1 MSDRILEAL
10 SGVMHPAE
18 GRDIVSL
25 GMVENL
31 QATPR
36 EIKFN
41 LVFKRKDPLAA
52 SIKAACRERL
62 EAEFPECKVSILEL
76 VRSTPAPAKAA
87 SVNPDLENL
96 AQVGSVIA
104 VASGKGGVGK
114 SMVAVNLAITLA
126 RKGYK
131 VGVADADIYGPSI
144 PKMTGTE
151 KAQPEAEIEGEKQTL
166 IPIEKY
172 GVKWMSIGYFARP
185 GQALIWRGPMAS
197 NALKQMILQVAW
209 GELDYLLIDLPPG
222 TGDIQISLVNDVPLD
237 GVFVVTTPQSVALA
251 DVEKSIDMFVN
262 TKVDKH
268 IFGIIENMAWFTPEE
283 YPDHKYYIFGRGGA
297 EKLAGK
303 YNLPLLA
310 QIPLVASISSDGD
323 SGTPAALHDGPVFE
337 ALSEIF

>member
-1 MSDRILEAL
+1 
-10 SGVMHPAE
+10 MHPAE

-25 GMVENL
+25 GMVENVHAS
-31 QATPR
+31 QS

-41 LVFKRKDPLAA
+41 LVFKRKDPLAG
-52 SIKAACRERL
+52 SIKTACRDAL
-62 EAEFPECKVSILEL
+62 EAAFPGYKVSVLEL
-76 VRSTPAPAKAA
+76 VRATPAPKA
-87 SVNPDLENL
+87 VGMDPDLENL

-151 KAQPEAEIEGEKQTL
+151 DAQPQAEIEGEKQTL

-185 GQALIWRGPMAS
+185 EQALVWRGPMAS

-251 DVEKSIDMFVN
+251 DVEKSIDMFRN
-262 TKVDKH
+262 PKVDKH
-268 IFGIIENMAWFTPEE
+268 IFGIIENMSWFTPEE
-283 YPDHKYYIFGRGGA
+283 YPDHKYYIFGHGGA
-297 EKLAGK
+297 EKLADK
-303 YNLPLLA
+303 YNLPVLA

-323 SGTPAALHDGPVFE
+323 AGTPAALHDGPVYT

>member
-1 MSDRILEAL
+1 MKDRVLEL
-10 SGVMHPAE
+10 LGEVIHPAE

-31 QATPR
+31 HACQT

-41 LVFKRKDPLAA
+41 LVFKRKDPLAT
-52 SIKAACRERL
+52 SIKAACRDRL
-62 EAEFPECKVSILEL
+62 EAAFPGYKISILEL
-76 VRSTPAPAKAA
+76 VRATAAAKP
-87 SVNPDLENL
+87 VDMNPDFENL
-96 AQVGSVIA
+96 SQVGSVIA

-151 KAQPEAEIEGEKQTL
+151 GEQPEAEIDGEKQTL
-166 IPIEKY
+166 IPVEKY

-185 GQALIWRGPMAS
+185 EQALVWRGPLAS

-222 TGDIQISLVNDVPLD
+222 TGDIQISLVNDIPLD

-251 DVEKSIDMFVN
+251 DVEKSIDMFIN
-262 TKVDKH
+262 PKVDKH

-283 YPDHKYYIFGRGGA
+283 YPDHKYFIFGRGGA
-297 EKLAGK
+297 EKLAEK

-323 SGTPAALHDGPVFE
+323 AGTPAALHDGPVYE

>member
-1 MSDRILEAL
+1 MTDRIMEAL

-25 GMVENL
+25 GMVENVHAS
-31 QATPR
+31 QT

-41 LVFKRKDPLAA
+41 LVFKRKDPLSS
-52 SIKAACRERL
+52 SIKAACREVL
-62 EAEFPECKVSILEL
+62 EAAFPGYKTSILEL
-76 VRSTPAPAKAA
+76 VRATPAPKAA
-87 SVNPDLENL
+87 PVNPDLENL
-96 AQVGSVIA
+96 SQVGSVIA

-151 KAQPEAEIEGEKQTL
+151 DVQPEAEIEGEKQTL
-166 IPIEKY
+166 IPVEKY

-185 GQALIWRGPMAS
+185 EQALIWRGPMAS

-251 DVEKSIDMFVN
+251 DVEKSIDMFLN
-262 TKVDKH
+262 PKVDKH
-268 IFGIIENMAWFTPEE
+268 IFGIIENMSWFTPEE

-297 EKLAGK
+297 QNLAEK

-323 SGTPAALHDGPVFE
+323 AGTPAALHDSPVFE
-337 ALSEIF
+337 ALSGIF

>member
-1 MSDRILEAL
+1 MTDRILEVL
-10 SGVMHPAE
+10 GGVIHPAE

-25 GMVENL
+25 GMVESVHAS
-31 QATPR
+31 QT

-52 SIKAACRERL
+52 SIKTACREVL
-62 EAEFPECKVSILEL
+62 EAAFPGYKISILEL
-76 VRSTPAPAKAA
+76 VRATPAPKVAP
-87 SVNPDLENL
+87 VNPDLENL

-151 KAQPEAEIEGEKQTL
+151 DVQPEAEIEGEKQTL
-166 IPIEKY
+166 IPVEKY

-185 GQALIWRGPMAS
+185 EQALIWRGPMAS

-251 DVEKSIDMFVN
+251 DVEKSIDMFRN
-262 TKVDKH
+262 PKVDKH
-268 IFGIIENMAWFTPEE
+268 IFGIIENMSWFTPEE
-283 YPDHKYYIFGRGGA
+283 YPDHKYFIFGRGGA
-297 EKLAGK
+297 QKLAEK

-323 SGTPAALHDGPVFE
+323 SGTPAALHDGAVYD

>member
-1 MSDRILEAL
+1 MTDRIMEAL

-31 QATPR
+31 HASQS

-41 LVFKRKDPLAA
+41 LVFKRKDPLAG
-52 SIKAACRERL
+52 SIKSACREVL
-62 EAEFPECKVSILEL
+62 EAAFPGYKISILEL
-76 VRSTPAPAKAA
+76 VRATPAPKAA
-87 SVNPDLENL
+87 PVNPDLENL
-96 AQVGSVIA
+96 AHVGSVIA

-144 PKMTGTE
+144 PMMTDTE
-151 KAQPEAEIEGEKQTL
+151 DVQPEAEIEGEKQTL
-166 IPIEKY
+166 IPVEKY

-185 GQALIWRGPMAS
+185 EQALIWRGPMAS

-237 GVFVVTTPQSVALA
+237 GVFLVTTPQSVALA
-251 DVEKSIDMFVN
+251 DVEKSIDMFRN
-262 TKVDKH
+262 PKVDKH

-297 EKLAGK
+297 QKLAAK

-323 SGTPAALHDGPVFE
+323 TGTPAALHDGPVYD

>member
-1 MSDRILEAL
+1 MKDRVLEL
-10 SGVMHPAE
+10 LGEVIHPAE

-31 QATPR
+31 HASQT

-41 LVFKRKDPLAA
+41 LVFKRKDPLSA
-52 SIKAACRERL
+52 SIKQACRDRL
-62 EAEFPECKVSILEL
+62 EASFPGYKISILEL
-76 VRSTPAPAKAA
+76 VRAGEKPKNVAA
-87 SVNPDLENL
+87 NPDLENL
-96 AQVGSVIA
+96 SQVGSVIA

-151 KAQPEAEIEGEKQTL
+151 GEQPEAEIDGEKQTL
-166 IPIEKY
+166 VPVEKY

-185 GQALIWRGPMAS
+185 EQALVWRGPLAS

-251 DVEKSIDMFVN
+251 DVEKSIDMFLN
-262 TKVDKH
+262 PKVDKH

-297 EKLAGK
+297 EKLAEK

-323 SGTPAALHDGPVFE
+323 AGTPAALHDGPVYE
-337 ALSEIF
+337 ALREIF

>member
-1 MSDRILEAL
+1 MRDRILEAL

-31 QATPR
+31 HASSS

-41 LVFKRKDPLAA
+41 LVFKRKDPLAG
-52 SIKAACRERL
+52 SIKSACREVL
-62 EAEFPECKVSILEL
+62 AASFPGVKVSILEL
-76 VRSTPAPAKAA
+76 VRATQKPQQVAMTPE
-87 SVNPDLENL
+87 LENL
-96 AQVGSVIA
+96 SQVGSVIA

-151 KAQPEAEIEGEKQTL
+151 EVQPEAEIEGEKQTL
-166 IPIEKY
+166 IPVEKY

-185 GQALIWRGPMAS
+185 EQALIWRGPMAS

-262 TKVDKH
+262 PKVGKH
-268 IFGIIENMAWFTPEE
+268 IFGIIENMSWFTPEE
-283 YPDHKYYIFGRGGA
+283 YPDHRYYIFGRGGA
-297 EKLAGK
+297 EKLAEK

-323 SGTPAALHDGPVFE
+323 AGTPAALHDGPVFE

>member
-1 MSDRILEAL
+1 MKDRVLEL
-10 SGVMHPAE
+10 LGEVVHPAE

-31 QATPR
+31 HASQT

-41 LVFKRKDPLAA
+41 LVFKRKNPLAA
-52 SIKAACRERL
+52 SIKAACRDRL
-62 EAEFPECKVSILEL
+62 EAAFPGYKISILEL
-76 VRSTPAPAKAA
+76 VRATTAAKP
-87 SVNPDLENL
+87 VDMNPDLENL
-96 AQVGSVIA
+96 SQVGSIIA

-151 KAQPEAEIEGEKQTL
+151 DAQPEAEIDGEKQTL
-166 IPIEKY
+166 VPVEKY
-172 GVKWMSIGYFARP
+172 DVKWMSIGYFARP
-185 GQALIWRGPMAS
+185 EQALVWRGPLAS

-222 TGDIQISLVNDVPLD
+222 TGDIQISLVNDIPLD

-251 DVEKSIDMFVN
+251 DVEKSIDMFIN
-262 TKVDKH
+262 PKVDKH

-297 EKLAGK
+297 EKLAEK

-323 SGTPAALHDGPVFE
+323 AGTPAALHDGPVYE
-337 ALSEIF
+337 ALREIF

>member
-1 MSDRILEAL
+1 MTDRIMEAL

-25 GMVENL
+25 GMVESVHAS
-31 QATPR
+31 QT

-52 SIKAACRERL
+52 SIKAACREVL
-62 EAEFPECKVSILEL
+62 EAAFPGYKISILEL
-76 VRSTPAPAKAA
+76 VRATPAPKAA
-87 SVNPDLENL
+87 AVNPDLENL

-144 PKMTGTE
+144 PKMTATE
-151 KAQPEAEIEGEKQTL
+151 DVQPEAEIEGEKQTL
-166 IPIEKY
+166 IPVEKY

-185 GQALIWRGPMAS
+185 EQALIWRGPMAS

-251 DVEKSIDMFVN
+251 DVEKSIDMFRN
-262 TKVDKH
+262 PKVDKH

-297 EKLAGK
+297 QKLAAK

-323 SGTPAALHDGPVFE
+323 AGTPAALHDGPVYD

>member
-1 MSDRILEAL
+1 MKERILEVL
-10 SGVMHPAE
+10 SGVIHPAE

-25 GMVENL
+25 GMVENIHTNGS
-31 QATPR
+31 A
-36 EIKFN
+36 IKFT
-41 LVFKRKDPLAA
+41 LVFPRRDPLSG
-52 SIKAACRERL
+52 SIKNACKEIL
-62 EAEFPECKVSILEL
+62 EAAFPGYDISILEL
-76 VRSTPAPAKAA
+76 VRAGKKPEKVA
-87 SVNPDLENL
+87 VNPDLENL
-96 AQVGSVIA
+96 SKVGSVIA

-151 KAQPEAEIEGEKQTL
+151 NVQPEAEIDGEKQTL
-166 IPIEKY
+166 IPVEKY

-185 GQALIWRGPMAS
+185 EQALVWRGPLAS

-237 GVFVVTTPQSVALA
+237 GVFVVTTPQKVALA
-251 DVEKSIDMFVN
+251 DVEKSIDMFINPKVN
-262 TKVDKH
+262 KH
-268 IFGIIENMAWFTPEE
+268 IFGIIENMSWFTPEE

-297 EKLAGK
+297 EALAEK
-303 YNLPLLA
+303 YNLPLVA
-310 QIPLVASISSDGD
+310 QIPLVASISSDSD
-323 SGTPAALHDGPVFE
+323 SGTPAALHDGPVFD
-337 ALSEIF
+337 ALSVIF

>member
-1 MSDRILEAL
+1 MTDRILKAL
-10 SGVMHPAE
+10 SEVMHPAE

-25 GMVENL
+25 GMVENVHSS
-31 QATPR
+31 QT

-62 EAEFPECKVSILEL
+62 EVEFPDYKISILEL
-76 VRSTPAPAKAA
+76 VRSTPAPKA
-87 SVNPDLENL
+87 VEMNPDLENL
-96 AQVGSVIA
+96 AQMGSVIA

-144 PKMTGTE
+144 PKMTGTGG
-151 KAQPEAEIEGEKQTL
+151 AQPEAEIDGDKQTL
-166 IPIEKY
+166 IPVEKY

-185 GQALIWRGPMAS
+185 EQALIWRGPMAS

-251 DVEKSIDMFVN
+251 DVEKSIDMFINPRVN
-262 TKVDKH
+262 KH
-268 IFGIIENMAWFTPEE
+268 IFGIIENMSWFTPEE

-297 EKLAGK
+297 EKLAEK

-323 SGTPAALHDGPVFE
+323 AGTPAALHDGPVYT
-337 ALSEIF
+337 ALSGIF

>member
-1 MSDRILEAL
+1 MEAL

-25 GMVENL
+25 GMVENVHAS
-31 QATPR
+31 QTG
-36 EIKFN
+36 IKFN

-52 SIKAACRERL
+52 SIKAACHEVL
-62 EAEFPECKVSILEL
+62 EAAFPGYKISVLEL
-76 VRSTPAPAKAA
+76 VRATPAPKAA
-87 SVNPDLENL
+87 AVNPDLENL

-151 KAQPEAEIEGEKQTL
+151 DVQPEADIEGEKQTL
-166 IPIEKY
+166 IPVEKY

-185 GQALIWRGPMAS
+185 QQALIWRGPMAS

-251 DVEKSIDMFVN
+251 DVEKSIDMFRN
-262 TKVDKH
+262 PKVDKH
-268 IFGIIENMAWFTPEE
+268 IFGIIENMSWFTPEE
-283 YPDHKYYIFGRGGA
+283 YPDHKYFIFGRGGA
-297 EKLAGK
+297 QKLAEK

-323 SGTPAALHDGPVFE
+323 SGTPAALHDGAVYD
-337 ALSEIF
+337 ALREIF

>member
-1 MSDRILEAL
+1 MKDRILEVL
-10 SGVMHPAE
+10 GGVIHPAE
-18 GRDIVSL
+18 GCDIVSL
-25 GMVENL
+25 GMVENVHSS
-31 QATPR
+31 QS

-62 EAEFPECKVSILEL
+62 VASFPGYKISILEL
-76 VRSTPAPAKAA
+76 VRA
-87 SVNPDLENL
+87 SEKPKNVAVNPDLENL
-96 AQVGSVIA
+96 SQVGSVIA

-114 SMVAVNLAITLA
+114 SMVAVNLAVTLA

-151 KAQPEAEIEGEKQTL
+151 DVQPEAEIDGEKQTL
-166 IPIEKY
+166 VPVEKY

-185 GQALIWRGPMAS
+185 EQALIWRGPMAS

-237 GVFVVTTPQSVALA
+237 GAFVVTTPQNVALA
-251 DVEKSIDMFVN
+251 DVEKSIDMFINPHVN
-262 TKVDKH
+262 KH

-283 YPDHKYYIFGRGGA
+283 YPDHRYYIFGRGGA
-297 EKLAGK
+297 EKLARK

-323 SGTPAALHDGPVFE
+323 SGTPAALHDGPVYD

>member
-1 MSDRILEAL
+1 MTDRIMEAL

-18 GRDIVSL
+18 GRDVISL
-25 GMVENL
+25 GMVENVHAS
-31 QATPR
+31 QA

-52 SIKAACRERL
+52 SIKTACREVL
-62 EAEFPECKVSILEL
+62 EAAFPGYKISILEL
-76 VRSTPAPAKAA
+76 VRATPASKAA
-87 SVNPDLENL
+87 AVNPDLENL

-144 PKMTGTE
+144 PKMTDTE
-151 KAQPEAEIEGEKQTL
+151 DVQPEAEIDGEKQTL
-166 IPIEKY
+166 IPVEKY

-185 GQALIWRGPMAS
+185 EQALIWRGPMAS
-197 NALKQMILQVAW
+197 NALKQMVLQVAW

-251 DVEKSIDMFVN
+251 DVEKSIDMFRN
-262 TKVDKH
+262 PKVDKH
-268 IFGIIENMAWFTPEE
+268 IFGIIENMSWFTPEE
-283 YPDHKYYIFGRGGA
+283 YPDHKYYIFGQGGA
-297 EKLAGK
+297 QKLAAK

-310 QIPLVASISSDGD
+310 QIPLIASISSDGD
-323 SGTPAALHDGPVFE
+323 AGTPAALHDGAVFE
-337 ALSEIF
+337 ALSGIF

>member
-1 MSDRILEAL
+1 MTDRIMEAL

-25 GMVENL
+25 GMVENVHAS
-31 QATPR
+31 QT

-41 LVFKRKDPLAA
+41 LVFKRRDPLAA
-52 SIKAACRERL
+52 SIKAACREVL
-62 EAEFPECKVSILEL
+62 EAAFPGYKISILEL
-76 VRSTPAPAKAA
+76 VRATPAPKAA
-87 SVNPDLENL
+87 PVNPDLENL

-151 KAQPEAEIEGEKQTL
+151 DVQPEAEIEGEKQTL
-166 IPIEKY
+166 IPVEKY

-185 GQALIWRGPMAS
+185 EQALIWRGPMAS

-251 DVEKSIDMFVN
+251 DVEKSIDMFRN
-262 TKVDKH
+262 PKVDKH
-268 IFGIIENMAWFTPEE
+268 IVGIIENMSWFTPEE

-297 EKLAGK
+297 QKLAEK

-323 SGTPAALHDGPVFE
+323 SGTPAALHDGAVYD
-337 ALSEIF
+337 ALREIF

>member
-1 MSDRILEAL
+1 MKERILEVL
-10 SGVMHPAE
+10 GGVIHPAE

-25 GMVENL
+25 GMVENVN
-31 QATPR
+31 ANASS
-36 EIKFN
+36 IKFT
-41 LVFKRKDPLAA
+41 LVFPRRDPLSG
-52 SIKAACRERL
+52 SIKNACKEVL
-62 EAEFPECKVSILEL
+62 EAAFPGYDISILEL
-76 VRSTPAPAKAA
+76 VRAGKKPEKVAM
-87 SVNPDLENL
+87 NPDLENL
-96 AQVGSVIA
+96 ANVGSVIA

-151 KAQPEAEIEGEKQTL
+151 NVQPEAEIDGEKQTL
-166 IPIEKY
+166 IPVEKY
-172 GVKWMSIGYFARP
+172 GVKWMSIGYFAQP
-185 GQALIWRGPMAS
+185 EQALVWRGPLAS

-237 GVFVVTTPQSVALA
+237 GVFVVTTPQKVALA
-251 DVEKSIDMFVN
+251 DVEKSIDMFINPKVN
-262 TKVDKH
+262 KH
-268 IFGIIENMAWFTPEE
+268 IFGIIENMSWFTPEE
-283 YPDHKYYIFGRGGA
+283 YPDHKYYLFGRGGA
-297 EKLAGK
+297 EALAEK

-323 SGTPAALHDGPVFE
+323 SGTPAALHDGPVYD

>member
-1 MSDRILEAL
+1 MTDRIMEAL

-31 QATPR
+31 HASQS

-52 SIKAACRERL
+52 SIKAACHEVL
-62 EAEFPECKVSILEL
+62 EAAFPEYKISILEL
-76 VRSTPAPAKAA
+76 VRATPAPKAA
-87 SVNPDLENL
+87 AVDPDLENL
-96 AQVGSVIA
+96 AHVGSVIA

-144 PKMTGTE
+144 PMMTDTE
-151 KAQPEAEIEGEKQTL
+151 DVQPEAEIEGEKQTL
-166 IPIEKY
+166 IPVEKY

-185 GQALIWRGPMAS
+185 EQALIWRGPMAS

-251 DVEKSIDMFVN
+251 DVEKSIDMFHN
-262 TKVDKH
+262 PKVDKH

-297 EKLAGK
+297 QKLAAK

-323 SGTPAALHDGPVFE
+323 AGTPAALHDGPVYD

>member
-1 MSDRILEAL
+1 MTDRIMEAL

-25 GMVENL
+25 GMVESVHAS
-31 QATPR
+31 QT

-52 SIKAACRERL
+52 SIKAACREVL
-62 EAEFPECKVSILEL
+62 EAAFPGYKISILEL
-76 VRSTPAPAKAA
+76 VRATPAPKAA
-87 SVNPDLENL
+87 AVNPDLENL

-114 SMVAVNLAITLA
+114 SMVSVNLAITLA
-126 RKGYK
+126 RKGYR

-151 KAQPEAEIEGEKQTL
+151 DEQPEAEIEGEKQTL
-166 IPIEKY
+166 IPVEKY

-185 GQALIWRGPMAS
+185 EQALIWRGPMAS

-251 DVEKSIDMFVN
+251 DVEKSIDMFRN
-262 TKVDKH
+262 PKVDKH
-268 IFGIIENMAWFTPEE
+268 IFGIIENMSWFTPEE
-283 YPDHKYYIFGRGGA
+283 YPDHKYFIFGRGGA
-297 EKLAGK
+297 QKLAEK

-323 SGTPAALHDGPVFE
+323 SGTPAALHDGAVYE

>member
-1 MSDRILEAL
+1 
-10 SGVMHPAE
+10 MHPAE

-25 GMVENL
+25 GMVESVHAS
-31 QATPR
+31 QT

-52 SIKAACRERL
+52 SIKTACREVL
-62 EAEFPECKVSILEL
+62 EAAFPGYKISILEL
-76 VRSTPAPAKAA
+76 VRATPAPKAA
-87 SVNPDLENL
+87 PVNPDLENL

-151 KAQPEAEIEGEKQTL
+151 GVQPEAEIEGEKQTL
-166 IPIEKY
+166 IPVEKY

-185 GQALIWRGPMAS
+185 EQALIWRGPMAS

-251 DVEKSIDMFVN
+251 DVEKSIDMFRN
-262 TKVDKH
+262 PKVDKH
-268 IFGIIENMAWFTPEE
+268 IFGIIENMSWFTPEE
-283 YPDHKYYIFGRGGA
+283 YPDHKYFIFGRGGA
-297 EKLAGK
+297 QKLAEK

-323 SGTPAALHDGPVFE
+323 SGTPAALHDGAVYD

>member
-1 MSDRILEAL
+1 MTDRIMEAL
-10 SGVMHPAE
+10 SGVIHPAE

-25 GMVENL
+25 GMVESVHAS
-31 QATPR
+31 QT

-52 SIKAACRERL
+52 SIKAACREHL
-62 EAEFPECKVSILEL
+62 EAAFPGYKVSILEL
-76 VRSTPAPAKAA
+76 VRATPAPKAA
-87 SVNPDLENL
+87 PLNPDLENL

-144 PKMTGTE
+144 PKMTDTE
-151 KAQPEAEIEGEKQTL
+151 DAQPEAEIEGEKQTL
-166 IPIEKY
+166 IPVAKY

-185 GQALIWRGPMAS
+185 EQALIWRGPMAS

-251 DVEKSIDMFVN
+251 DVEKSIDMFRN
-262 TKVDKH
+262 PKVDKH
-268 IFGIIENMAWFTPEE
+268 IFGIIENMSWFTPEE
-283 YPDHKYYIFGRGGA
+283 YPDHKYFIFGRGGA
-297 EKLAGK
+297 QKLAEK
-303 YNLPLLA
+303 YNLSLLA

-323 SGTPAALHDGPVFE
+323 SGIPAALHDGAVYD

>member
-1 MSDRILEAL
+1 MTDRILEAL
-10 SGVMHPAE
+10 SEIIHPAE

-25 GMVENL
+25 GMVENVHSS
-31 QATPR
+31 QT

-41 LVFKRKDPLAA
+41 LVFKRKDPLAG
-52 SIKAACRERL
+52 SIKSACRERL
-62 EAEFPECKVSILEL
+62 EAEFPGYKISILEL
-76 VRSTPAPAKAA
+76 VRAA
-87 SVNPDLENL
+87 DKPRNVAVNPDLENL
-96 AQVGSVIA
+96 SKVGSVIA

-151 KAQPEAEIEGEKQTL
+151 GAQPEAEIYGEKQTL
-166 IPIEKY
+166 IPVEKY

-185 GQALIWRGPMAS
+185 EQALIWRGPMAS

-209 GELDYLLIDLPPG
+209 GELDYLLIDMPPG

-251 DVEKSIDMFVN
+251 DVEKSIDMFIN
-262 TKVDKH
+262 PHVDKH
-268 IFGIIENMAWFTPEE
+268 IFGIIENMSWFTPEE
-283 YPDHKYYIFGRGGA
+283 YPDHKYYIFGRGGSV
-297 EKLAGK
+297 KLAAK
-303 YNLPLLA
+303 YNLPILA

-323 SGTPAALHDGPVFE
+323 AGTPAALHDGPVFD

>member
-1 MSDRILEAL
+1 MKDRVLEL
-10 SGVMHPAE
+10 LGEVVHPAE

-31 QATPR
+31 HASQT

-41 LVFKRKDPLAA
+41 LVFKRKNPLAA
-52 SIKAACRERL
+52 SIKAACRDRL
-62 EAEFPECKVSILEL
+62 EAAFPGYKISILEL
-76 VRSTPAPAKAA
+76 VRATTAAKP
-87 SVNPDLENL
+87 VDMNPDLENL
-96 AQVGSVIA
+96 SQVGSIIA

-151 KAQPEAEIEGEKQTL
+151 DAQPEAEIDGEKQTL
-166 IPIEKY
+166 VPVEKY
-172 GVKWMSIGYFARP
+172 DVKWMSIGYFARP
-185 GQALIWRGPMAS
+185 EQALVWRGPLAS

-222 TGDIQISLVNDVPLD
+222 TGDIQISLVNDIPLD

-251 DVEKSIDMFVN
+251 DVEKSIDMFIN
-262 TKVDKH
+262 PKVDKH

-283 YPDHKYYIFGRGGA
+283 YPDHKYFIFGRGGA
-297 EKLAGK
+297 EKLAEK

-323 SGTPAALHDGPVFE
+323 AGTPAALHDGPVYE

>member
-1 MSDRILEAL
+1 MTDRIMEAL

-25 GMVENL
+25 GMVENVHAS
-31 QATPR
+31 QT

-41 LVFKRKDPLAA
+41 LVFKRRDPLAA
-52 SIKAACRERL
+52 SIKAACREVL
-62 EAEFPECKVSILEL
+62 EAAFPGYKISILEL
-76 VRSTPAPAKAA
+76 VRATPAPKAA
-87 SVNPDLENL
+87 PVNPDLENL

-151 KAQPEAEIEGEKQTL
+151 DVQPEAEIEGEKQTL
-166 IPIEKY
+166 IPVEKY

-185 GQALIWRGPMAS
+185 EQALIWRGPMAS

-251 DVEKSIDMFVN
+251 DVEKSIDMFRN
-262 TKVDKH
+262 PKVDKH
-268 IFGIIENMAWFTPEE
+268 IFGIIENMSWFTPEE

-297 EKLAGK
+297 QKLAEK

-323 SGTPAALHDGPVFE
+323 SGTPAALHDGAVYD
-337 ALSEIF
+337 ALREIF

>member
-1 MSDRILEAL
+1 MENRIREAL
-10 SGVMHPAE
+10 AGVIHPAE
-18 GRDIVSL
+18 GEDIVSL
-25 GMVENL
+25 GMVENIHFS
-31 QATPR
+31 QT
-36 EIKFN
+36 EIKFT
-41 LVFKRKDPLAA
+41 LVFPRKDPLAG
-52 SIKAACRERL
+52 SIKSACREAL
-62 EAEFPECKVSILEL
+62 EAAFPGYKISILEL
-76 VRSTPAPAKAA
+76 VRAARKPAA
-87 SVNPDLENL
+87 VDMNPDLENL
-96 AQVGSVIA
+96 SQVGSVIA

-114 SMVAVNLAITLA
+114 SMVAVNLAITLS

-151 KAQPEAEIEGEKQTL
+151 EVQPEAEIEGEKQTL
-166 IPIEKY
+166 IPVEKY

-185 GQALIWRGPMAS
+185 EQALVWRGPLAS

-251 DVEKSIDMFVN
+251 DVEKSIDMFLN
-262 TKVDKH
+262 PKVDKH
-268 IFGIIENMAWFTPEE
+268 IFGLIENMSWFTPEE

-297 EKLAGK
+297 ASLAEKYK
-303 YNLPLLA
+303 LPLLA

-323 SGTPAALHDGPVFE
+323 AGTPAALHDGPVYE
-337 ALSEIF
+337 ALSGIF

>member
-1 MSDRILEAL
+1 MTDRIMEAL

-31 QATPR
+31 HASQT

-41 LVFKRKDPLAA
+41 LVFKRKDPLAG
-52 SIKAACRERL
+52 SIKAVCRERL
-62 EAEFPECKVSILEL
+62 EAEFPGYKISILEL
-76 VRSTPAPAKAA
+76 VRSTPAPKA
-87 SVNPDLENL
+87 VEMNPDLENL
-96 AQVGSVIA
+96 SQVGSVIA

-151 KAQPEAEIEGEKQTL
+151 DVQPEAEIDGEKQTL
-166 IPIEKY
+166 IPVEKF

-185 GQALIWRGPMAS
+185 EQALVWRGPMAS

-251 DVEKSIDMFVN
+251 DVEKSIDMFRN
-262 TKVDKH
+262 PKVDKH

-283 YPDHKYYIFGRGGA
+283 YPDHRYYIFGRGGA
-297 EKLAGK
+297 EKLAEK

-323 SGTPAALHDGPVFE
+323 AGTPAALHDGPVYD

>member
-1 MSDRILEAL
+1 MI
-10 SGVMHPAE
+10 HPAS
-18 GRDIVSL
+18 GSDIVSL
-25 GMVENL
+25 GMVENVH
-31 QATPR
+31 ASGSS
-36 EIKFN
+36 IKFN
-41 LVFKRKDPLAA
+41 LVFPRRDPLAG
-52 SIKAACRERL
+52 SIKKACTEVL
-62 EAEFPECKVSILEL
+62 EAAFPGYKVSILEL
-76 VRSTPAPAKAA
+76 VRAAKKPERVA
-87 SVNPDLENL
+87 VNPDLENL
-96 AQVGSVIA
+96 ANVGSVIA

-151 KAQPEAEIEGEKQTL
+151 EVQPEAEMDGDKQTL
-166 IPIEKY
+166 IPVEKY

-185 GQALIWRGPMAS
+185 EQALVWRGPLAS

-222 TGDIQISLVNDVPLD
+222 TGDIQISLVNDIPLD
-237 GVFVVTTPQSVALA
+237 GVFVVTTPQKVALA

-262 TKVDKH
+262 PKVNKH
-268 IFGIIENMAWFTPEE
+268 IFGIIENMSWFTPEE

-297 EKLAGK
+297 DALAQK
-303 YNLPLLA
+303 YNLPLLTR
-310 QIPLVASISSDGD
+310 IPLVASISCDGD
-323 SGTPAALHDGPVFE
+323 SGTPAALHDGPVYD

>member
-1 MSDRILEAL
+1 MKDRILEVL
-10 SGVMHPAE
+10 GGVMHPAE

-25 GMVENL
+25 GMVENVHSS
-31 QATPR
+31 QS

-52 SIKAACRERL
+52 SIKAACREVL
-62 EAEFPECKVSILEL
+62 EASFPGYKISILEL
-76 VRSTPAPAKAA
+76 VRATDKPKNVA
-87 SVNPDLENL
+87 VNPDLENL
-96 AQVGSVIA
+96 AKVGSVIA

-151 KAQPEAEIEGEKQTL
+151 GVQPEAEIDGEKQTL
-166 IPIEKY
+166 IPVEKY

-185 GQALIWRGPMAS
+185 EQALVWRGPLAS

-209 GELDYLLIDLPPG
+209 GGLDYLLIDLPPG

-251 DVEKSIDMFVN
+251 DVEKSIDMFINPHVN
-262 TKVDKH
+262 KH

-297 EKLAGK
+297 EKLAEK

-323 SGTPAALHDGPVFE
+323 AGTPAALHDGPVYS

>member
-1 MSDRILEAL
+1 MKERILEVL
-10 SGVMHPAE
+10 GGVIHPAE

-25 GMVENL
+25 GMVENVH
-31 QATPR
+31 ANASS
-36 EIKFN
+36 IKFT
-41 LVFKRKDPLAA
+41 LVFPRRDPLSG
-52 SIKAACRERL
+52 SIKNACKEVL
-62 EAEFPECKVSILEL
+62 EAAFPGYDISILEL
-76 VRSTPAPAKAA
+76 VRAGKKPEKVA
-87 SVNPDLENL
+87 VNPDLENL
-96 AQVGSVIA
+96 ANVGSVIA

-151 KAQPEAEIEGEKQTL
+151 NVQPEAEIDGEKQTL
-166 IPIEKY
+166 IPVEKY

-185 GQALIWRGPMAS
+185 EQALVWRGPLAS

-237 GVFVVTTPQSVALA
+237 GVFVVTTPQKVALA
-251 DVEKSIDMFVN
+251 DVEKSIDMFINPKVN
-262 TKVDKH
+262 KH
-268 IFGIIENMAWFTPEE
+268 IFGIIENMSWFTPEE

-297 EKLAGK
+297 EALAEK

-310 QIPLVASISSDGD
+310 QIPLVASISSDSD
-323 SGTPAALHDGPVFE
+323 SGTPAALHDGPVFD

>member
-1 MSDRILEAL
+1 MTSRITEIL
-10 SGVMHPAE
+10 SGVIHPAE

-25 GMVENL
+25 GMVENVHAS
-31 QATPR
+31 QS

-41 LVFKRKDPLAA
+41 LVFKRKDPLAG
-52 SIKAACRERL
+52 SIKAACREAL
-62 EAEFPECKVSILEL
+62 EAALPGYKVSILEL
-76 VRSTPAPAKAA
+76 VRATRKPQNVAVESET
-87 SVNPDLENL
+87 DNL
-96 AQVGSVIA
+96 SQVGSVIA

-126 RKGYK
+126 RKGYR

-151 KAQPEAEIEGEKQTL
+151 DVQPEAEVEGERQTL
-166 IPIEKY
+166 IPVEKY

-185 GQALIWRGPMAS
+185 EQALIWRGPMAS
-197 NALKQMILQVAW
+197 NALKQMVLQVAW

-251 DVEKSIDMFVN
+251 DVEKSIDMFRN
-262 TKVDKH
+262 PHVDKH
-268 IFGIIENMAWFTPEE
+268 IFGIIENMSWFIPAEL
-283 YPDHKYYIFGRGGA
+283 PDNRYYIFGRGNTEA
-297 EKLAGK
+297 LAAK

-310 QIPLVASISSDGD
+310 QIPLVESVSAAGD
-323 SGTPAALHDGPVFE
+323 LGTPAALHDGAVYR